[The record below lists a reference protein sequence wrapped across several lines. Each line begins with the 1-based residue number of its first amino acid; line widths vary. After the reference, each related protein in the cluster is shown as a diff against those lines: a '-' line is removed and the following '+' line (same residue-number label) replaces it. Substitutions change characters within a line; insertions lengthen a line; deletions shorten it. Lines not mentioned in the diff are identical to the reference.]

1 MSEYDFEIVGDEAPY
16 RGDSALIELSLTRL
30 SDEDILDL
38 TPATAITFS
47 MRETEDGL
55 LLLTK
60 DLDDGVTI
68 KDPDGGVID
77 VEFEPGDTDDM
88 AGFFVCDVESIVA
101 GQKYTVKGIL
111 EIKKDVTHEEYS
123 S

>member
-1 MSEYDFEIVGDEAPY
+1 MSEYDFEIVGNEAPY
-16 RGDSALIELSLTRL
+16 RGDSALFELSLTRL
-30 SDEDILDL
+30 NDKTILDL
-38 TPATAITFS
+38 TPATTITFS
-47 MRETEDGL
+47 MRDTEDGL

-88 AGFFVCDVESIVA
+88 AGLFVCDVESIVA
-101 GQKYTVKGIL
+101 GQKYTVKGII
-111 EIKKDVTHEEYS
+111 EIRKDVTHEEYNS
-123 S
+123 